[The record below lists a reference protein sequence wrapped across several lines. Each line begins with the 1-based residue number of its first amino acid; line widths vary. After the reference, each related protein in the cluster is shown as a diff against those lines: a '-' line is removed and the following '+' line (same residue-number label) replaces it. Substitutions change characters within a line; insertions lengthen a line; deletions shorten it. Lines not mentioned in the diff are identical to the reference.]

1 MVQDME
7 FNYAQL
13 RGFII
18 EHFGNIRNFSKFLG
32 IGTTAVYE
40 RLGNKVP
47 FTQREIDK
55 VANQAIDRPL
65 TADEVSALFLP
76 IKYGKPYKNFSKK
89 QQ

>member
-32 IGTTAVYE
+32 IEIGRASCRE
-40 RLGNKVP
+40 RV
-47 FTQREIDK
+47 
-55 VANQAIDRPL
+55 
-65 TADEVSALFLP
+65 
-76 IKYGKPYKNFSKK
+76 
-89 QQ
+89 